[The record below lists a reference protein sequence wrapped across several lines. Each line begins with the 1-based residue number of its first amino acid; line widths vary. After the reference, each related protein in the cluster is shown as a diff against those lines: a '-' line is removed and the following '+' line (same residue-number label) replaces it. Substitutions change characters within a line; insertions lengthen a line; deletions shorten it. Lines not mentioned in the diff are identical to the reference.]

1 MCCVRSDLTLAW
13 KASGCRSNGRSTDA
27 KRAPLSSFP
36 ERVKH
41 MFRRTY
47 DSYEARWKNTP
58 VAYFNGMGYNSKSDS
73 SRGKSLKKAPL
84 KTWREKSAN
93 LRREIR
99 RDKKGKK
106 REKSR

>member
-1 MCCVRSDLTLAW
+1 
-13 KASGCRSNGRSTDA
+13 
-27 KRAPLSSFP
+27 
-36 ERVKH
+36 
-41 MFRRTY
+41 
-47 DSYEARWKNTP
+47 
-58 VAYFNGMGYNSKSDS
+58 MGYNSKSDS